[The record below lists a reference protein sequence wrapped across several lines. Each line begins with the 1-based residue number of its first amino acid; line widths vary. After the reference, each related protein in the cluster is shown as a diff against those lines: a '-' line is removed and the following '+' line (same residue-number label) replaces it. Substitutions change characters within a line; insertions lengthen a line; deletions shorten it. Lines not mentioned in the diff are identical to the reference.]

1 MQCPGSVQDPNIPG
15 RSLVSQQ
22 YMTLDPETLSSTVC
36 LPCGGGASTWGSG
49 LELSS
54 CVCRALT
61 YAVQQPNTKNISC
74 QACTSSAQACPN
86 AMMLPPPSCPRSLST
101 SQPLCQ
107 CALAPFSALNAVQQQ
122 GGCAKACIPGY
133 LPTGGT
139 PAVEGSPSPS
149 GSMLYVADST
159 WTSFPAQVLSLL
171 PPALPCAC
179 LGPALA
185 VSGRCL
191 GPALALPW
199 LSVGAALRLPW
210 PCLGCQWVP
219 PCACLSPTLRL
230 PWPCLSRFLALALA
244 AALRLP
250 WPFLSSCLSRCVS

>member
-1 MQCPGSVQDPNIPG
+1 MADLLTGQCQPMQCPGSVQDPNIPG

-185 VSGRCL
+185 VSGCRLALALALPCACL
-191 GPALALPW
+191 GPALAA
-199 LSVGAALRLPW
+199 SLRLP
-210 PCLGCQWVP
+210 
-219 PCACLSPTLRL
+219 
-230 PWPCLSRFLALALA
+230 
-244 AALRLP
+244 
-250 WPFLSSCLSRCVS
+250 